1 RRGGKKRA
9 PDYRVVG
16 ANQPGKGGGGVRQ
29 TLGSYYPPA
38 KPHAGPQRCETG
50 GEYIARGLVDKP
62 DEVRVTESEDRDRV
76 IVRLDVA
83 DDDWGKVIGKGGR
96 IAAAMR
102 SLVKVAAVKED

>member
-1 RRGGKKRA
+1 MA
-9 PDYRVVG
+9 SMMATVV
-16 ANQPGKGGGGVRQ
+16 
-29 TLGSYYPPA
+29 
-38 KPHAGPQRCETG
+38 
-50 GEYIARGLVDKP
+50 EYIARGLVDKP

-102 SLVKVAAVKED
+102 SLVKVAAVKEDVRVGLEIGD